1 MYREGERMPKVNL
14 GILASGRGSNL
25 QAIIDAV
32 NKGELNVNITAVV
45 SDNERAYA
53 LDRAR
58 ANNIPAYFVNP
69 KEFGAKDQYEA
80 QVVKILQDAK
90 VNLVALAGYM
100 RLIGPTLL
108 EAFPNRVL
116 NIHPALLP
124 SFPGLQGQKQ
134 ALDYGVKYSGCTVH
148 FVDAGMDTGPIIAQ
162 AVVPVLDEDNE
173 ETLALRI
180 LTEEHKLYPQALKLY
195 AEGKISIE
203 GRKVKVIIE

>member
-1 MYREGERMPKVNL
+1 MPKVNL